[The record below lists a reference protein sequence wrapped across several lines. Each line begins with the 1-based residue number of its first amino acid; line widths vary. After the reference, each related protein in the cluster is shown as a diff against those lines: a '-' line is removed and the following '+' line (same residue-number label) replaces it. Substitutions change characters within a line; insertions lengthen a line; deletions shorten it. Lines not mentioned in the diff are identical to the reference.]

1 MGLSEWADWWD
12 GEKRKSEDI
21 LGQWVEEN
29 PQWWAI
35 GAATFLQTS
44 MDLGAGMVDV
54 LRLGQGAAEGG
65 WGYGK
70 DALRLL
76 VILGPLGKAGGMLSR
91 FIHTSR
97 LRFAVTTSGVTGP
110 CTFTAANNAMSI
122 LAGRGKNLFLTAH
135 EAAAALG
142 KSLSKVSQTKGGAYE
157 LAAWIDELVPF
168 MRTQGARIKLIGS
181 GFHSGQINN
190 VRNVQEAINLA
201 RRENGVV
208 IFAIRYTSNTGKL
221 IEHSVIAVRDALGR
235 VRFADYGGRFASTLD
250 ELALNLRY
258 GAPNAQGISL
268 MTAPGI
274 ARAAVVQG
282 MELTGMLEHATA
294 VMRGAFIIVEG
305 VTAIQT
311 LEQGVDL
318 AVPVTIAATP
328 LPAKRDQTPP
338 EIIKESYHAY
348 KSRRAGKPVLR
359 LPTISV
365 TGRTPPRADW
375 LTGVQ
380 FRLNAAG
387 FGAGPVDGILGRR
400 TDRAIRTFQ
409 KTYGLKVDGIPGPK
423 TQQKLVEV
431 CSY

>member
-1 MGLSEWADWWD
+1 MSLSEWADWWD
-12 GEKRKSEDI
+12 GEKKKSEEI

-35 GAATFLQTS
+35 GIATAVATS

-65 WGYGK
+65 WQGYGK

-91 FIHTSR
+91 FAHTGR

-122 LAGRGKNLFLTAH
+122 LGGRGKNLFLTAR

-142 KSLSKVSQTKGGAYE
+142 RPLRSVAMQGSLYK
-157 LAAWIDELVPF
+157 LAAWIDDLVPF
-168 MRTQGARIKLIGS
+168 MSSQGARIKLVSTGT
-181 GFHSGQINN
+181 
-190 VRNVQEAINLA
+190 VRNLQQAIDLA

-208 IFAIRYTSNTGKL
+208 IFAIKYKSVTDEV

-235 VRFADYGGRFASTLD
+235 VRFADYGGRFVNSLD
-250 ELALNLRY
+250 ELAVNLGY

-268 MTAPGI
+268 MTDASKAG
-274 ARAAVVQG
+274 AAVVEG
-282 MELTGMLEHATA
+282 MKLTGLLENATA
-294 VMRGAFIIVEG
+294 VMKGALLVIEG

-311 LEQGVDL
+311 VEGVDI
-318 AVPVTIAATP
+318 AVPVTVAATP
-328 LPAKRDQTPP
+328 APAKQDQTPP
-338 EIIKESYHAY
+338 DVVKESFNAY
-348 KSRRAGKPVLR
+348 KTRRAGKPVVR
-359 LPTISV
+359 LPPVRI
-365 TGRTPPRADW
+365 TGRAPPRPDW

-380 FRLNAAG
+380 YRLNAAG

-409 KTYGLKVDGIPGPK
+409 KAYGLKVDGMPGPK
-423 TQQKLVEV
+423 TQAKLVEV
-431 CSY
+431 CGY